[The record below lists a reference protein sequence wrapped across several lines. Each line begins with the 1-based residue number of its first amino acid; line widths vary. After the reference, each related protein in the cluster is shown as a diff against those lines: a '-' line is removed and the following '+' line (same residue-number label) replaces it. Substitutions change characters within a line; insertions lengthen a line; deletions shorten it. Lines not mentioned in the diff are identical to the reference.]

1 MAKSDVTFTIG
12 ADGSAMAG
20 ELGKIAQK
28 TRESL
33 NAIGQMFF
41 GLQGIAAGLKTVF
54 GGISGKAAEV
64 ENVAASLGV
73 LMRNNVE
80 ADALTTSLQRL
91 ATNGVIGFEELH
103 RAARPLANVFR
114 SGDDIARYVGVF
126 ADIAAGS
133 KVPVDTLARMVSR
146 IGDMGKAE
154 FTELANNGVPVFEML
169 SRVTGKSAAELV
181 KMSAAGQITKEQL
194 LAAFEM
200 MTQRGERFYQ
210 MNATLSNTTAGSWA
224 TLKASVDECLA
235 EFGKPVNDTLRPM
248 LQDLSVW
255 LQENKAE
262 LTQTAA
268 TLVTALQGVAQAAG
282 LVAAPLRLLFEL
294 SSASMGPLGGAVV
307 AAAAGMS
314 AYAVATGKGINGTL
328 NFKRQLVLL
337 RAQVRRVKAA
347 CSEALT
353 HIPARAEIAGKV
365 MRVSMVGV
373 QKAGAAACVG
383 LRTAFSFTWA
393 SIAAMTRATCL
404 AIKSALI
411 STGIGALVWL
421 IGEGASALV
430 SFFNDSED
438 AQAREAEARRAK
450 NVQLKLEAAMQDIA
464 AKKAQEKAEAE
475 LRAAEA
481 LERQNEAIKK
491 AKEDMEGAYFS
502 ARDKQAQDY
511 VNSLSPATRRRVML
525 SNAGVKDEAALEREI
540 QALRRLDAP
549 MQEHV
554 DRMRELLDLQT
565 TLSKMQRDAAKA
577 AADAAKAEAEAQRKA
592 YADYQAR
599 RDAEREAAWEKNTTL
614 AEKRAWYFGA
624 GSAQMTPGEVSVAQV
639 RADMDA
645 LANEDPVKYA
655 GMIADMERWLE
666 KVRELEDAEAAEA
679 TRRREARKS
688 ARNSARVSV
697 VQASLAAVGG
707 GGASIRI
714 GDKQFREA
722 QQQTKLLTA
731 IKDAL
736 TNGPQV
742 KELLAV
748 LA

>member
-1 MAKSDVTFTIG
+1 MAKEDVTFTIG
-12 ADGSAMAG
+12 ADGRAMAG
-20 ELGKIAQK
+20 ELGKIAEK
-28 TRESL
+28 TKDALRD
-33 NAIGQMFF
+33 IGSMFF

-73 LMRNNVE
+73 LMRDRAE
-80 ADALTTSLQRL
+80 ADALTASLQRL

-103 RAARPLANVFR
+103 RAARPLANVFQ
-114 SGDDIARYVGVF
+114 SSENISRYVGVF

-133 KVPVDTLARMVSR
+133 TVPVDTLARMVAR

-169 SRVTGKSAAELV
+169 SRVTGKSADELM
-181 KMSAAGQITKEQL
+181 KMSAAGQITKEHL

-248 LQDLSVW
+248 LQDLSAW
-255 LQENKAE
+255 LQENKDE
-262 LTQTAA
+262 LTQSA
-268 TLVTALQGVAQAAG
+268 TQLVTALQGITHVVG
-282 LVAAPLRLLFEL
+282 LAVKPLRLLFEM
-294 SSASMGPLGGAVV
+294 SSASLGPLGGALVT
-307 AAAAGMS
+307 AAAGMS
-314 AYAVATGKGINGTL
+314 AYAVAAGKGINSTL
-328 NFKRQLVLL
+328 SWGRQLVLL
-337 RAQVRRVKAA
+337 RRQVRGVKKAYKD
-347 CSEALT
+347 ALDY
-353 HIPARAEIAGKV
+353 IPARTEIAGKA
-365 MRVSMVGV
+365 MRLSMVGV

-393 SIAAMTRATCL
+393 SIAAMARATCL
-404 AIKSALI
+404 VIKSALI

-421 IGEGASALV
+421 IGEGAAAVLNLFNGADDEREKDSA
-430 SFFNDSED
+430 
-438 AQAREAEARRAK
+438 ARREAAEWEKMRATLAD
-450 NVQLKLEAAMQDIA
+450 VAASGA
-464 AKKAQEKAEAE
+464 EKKARAE
-475 LRAAEA
+475 LAAAEA
-481 LERQNEAIKK
+481 MERQQAASQEIKTQMEQAYAASQKNTANAWVASLKTPQAKRKAMLFSAGVDNEAAI
-491 AKEDMEGAYFS
+491 
-502 ARDKQAQDY
+502 
-511 VNSLSPATRRRVML
+511 
-525 SNAGVKDEAALEREI
+525 EREI
-540 QALRRLDAP
+540 QSLRKMESP

-554 DRMRELLDLQT
+554 DRLRELLALQSE
-565 TLSKMQRDAAKA
+565 LSKMQRDAAKA
-577 AADAAKAEAEAQRKA
+577 AADAAKKEAEERRKA
-592 YADYQAR
+592 YADYQSR

-624 GSAQMTPGEVSVAQV
+624 GSVQMTPGEVSVAQV

-655 GMIADMERWLE
+655 GMIADMEKWIA
-666 KVRELEDAEAAEA
+666 KVEELEDAEAAEA
-679 TRRREARKS
+679 ARRREAP
-688 ARNSARVSV
+688 NSARVSV
-697 VQASLAAVGG
+697 VQASLASVGG

-722 QQQTKLLTA
+722 QQQTKLLGA
-731 IKDAL
+731 IKEAL